1 MEEVVIEKYAV
12 EFRKGVA
19 WNQNPEQDYRYM
31 ECKVCGQ
38 FTMVSSDTTS
48 TTCHECVNEMVDPP
62 EISTRGNTGK
72 VSGWHFMKEFVDPQG
87 NVYHK
92 GEEQPQLKGT
102 LKPTVIEKKQKMSK
116 KQKDDYK
123 LEAAVQ
129 VSILK
134 KELKGLRWKK
144 DKKLVTQKIAQ
155 YSRIM
160 KGKFTESLVTK
171 LFS

>member
-1 MEEVVIEKYAV
+1 MAEEIEKYAV
-12 EFRKGVA
+12 EYRKGTA
-19 WNQNPEQDYRYM
+19 WNQNPNRDYRYM

-38 FTMVSSDTTS
+38 FAMASEDSTS
-48 TTCHECVNEMVDPP
+48 ITCYECVQEMVDPP
-62 EISTRGNTGK
+62 EINTRGNTGK
-72 VSGWHFMKEFVDPQG
+72 VSGWHFMKEFVDKNG

-92 GEEQPQLKGT
+92 GVEQPQLKGK
-102 LKPTVIEKKQKMSK
+102 LKPTVIEKKNKLSK
-116 KQKDDYK
+116 KEKDNYK
-123 LEAAVQ
+123 LEAAQEVAK
-129 VSILK
+129 LK

-144 DKKLVTQKIAQ
+144 DKKLVTQKINQ

>member
-1 MEEVVIEKYAV
+1 MAEEIEKYAV
-12 EFRKGVA
+12 EYRKGTT
-19 WNQNPEQDYRYM
+19 WNQNPDRDYRYM

-38 FTMVSSDTTS
+38 FAVTS
-48 TTCHECVNEMVDPP
+48 EDSIAITCFECVQEMVDPP
-62 EISTRGNTGK
+62 EISMRGNTGK
-72 VSGWHFMKEFVDPQG
+72 VSGWHFMKEFVDKNG

-92 GEEQPQLKGT
+92 GVEQPQLKGK
-102 LKPTVIEKKQKMSK
+102 LKPTVIEKKDKLSK
-116 KQKDDYK
+116 KDKDNYK
-123 LEAAVQ
+123 LEAAQEVAR
-129 VSILK
+129 LK

-144 DKKLVTQKIAQ
+144 DKKLVTQKINQ